1 MLLNEFPDG
10 LGKTVRCF
18 NLFPFVLYFNI
29 INVQNFS
36 RCFFFFL
43 SFSSPAGI
51 LCFYPRRKILLFFF
65 SLTGNFFKG
74 RPAKSSPSSPNEIQP
89 KIKIGKTPKLT
100 LHLRHRQRRPKITNS
115 GDQQKGPKKG
125 AKIIIKEHQKSP

>member
-1 MLLNEFPDG
+1 L
-10 LGKTVRCF
+10 
-18 NLFPFVLYFNI
+18 
-29 INVQNFS
+29 S
-36 RCFFFFL
+36 RCFFFFFFFIAGRHALFL
-43 SFSSPAGI
+43 SVLAEKF
-51 LCFYPRRKILLFFF
+51 FYFFF

-89 KIKIGKTPKLT
+89 KIKIGKAPKLT

-125 AKIIIKEHQKSP
+125 AKIIIKEDQKSP